1 LSVDPGWFQ
10 LWSPT
15 EIEQLNRDYH
25 VEEFAPGFIGFGSSG
40 GGELL
45 AFDAGGRVFMI
56 PFVGMSPDEAK
67 PVADSWYD
75 FVERIER

>member
-1 LSVDPGWFQ
+1 MDPGWFH

-25 VEEFAPGFIGFGSSG
+25 VEEFAQGFLGFGSSG
-40 GGELL
+40 GGELS

-56 PFVGMSPDEAK
+56 PFVGMSADETRL
-67 PVADSWYD
+67 VADTWAE
-75 FVERIER
+75 FVERMEE